1 MKRERMAA
9 RGIVLAVMLFL
20 CWQAKPAAAQDAQAQ
35 QPAYTIPEYNA
46 FQACR
51 AETNG
56 QTRLKC
62 LDDFVS
68 KFPKSTLM
76 KYIDQMYWSTYNELK
91 NYAKVVEFSDKYIAE
106 SDPKADN
113 MNDQQFADQKK
124 PVTALFYSTMGFA
137 ELQLKDYP
145 TAATSFKAA
154 LANVPADGVSEYR
167 LG

>member
-1 MKRERMAA
+1 MKRKRMAA

-20 CWQAKPAAAQDAQAQ
+20 GWQVKPAAAQDASAQ

-91 NYAKVVEFSDKYIAE
+91 SYAKVVEYSDKYIAE
-106 SDPKADN
+106 SDPKADVAARVEPHSPPAPSF
-113 MNDQQFADQKK
+113 D
-124 PVTALFYSTMGFA
+124 LFT
-137 ELQLKDYP
+137 
-145 TAATSFKAA
+145 
-154 LANVPADGVSEYR
+154 
-167 LG
+167 